1 MPLEAYEE
9 DVLERMYDNRLIGNG
24 YKAIER
30 VCSVIK
36 WHDISEKY
44 GIRISCSN
52 VLKHLASKG
61 YVNLHGKSGAVASLA
76 KLGVA
81 YVRGKQ

>member
-1 MPLEAYEE
+1 MTLEAYEE
-9 DVLERMYDNRLIGNG
+9 DVLERMYDNRLIGYG

-36 WHDISEKY
+36 WHEISEKY
-44 GIRISCSN
+44 GVRISCSN
-52 VLKHLASKG
+52 ALKHLASKG
-61 YVNLHGKSGAVASLA
+61 YVNFHGKSGDVASLT

-81 YVRGKQ
+81 YVLGKQ